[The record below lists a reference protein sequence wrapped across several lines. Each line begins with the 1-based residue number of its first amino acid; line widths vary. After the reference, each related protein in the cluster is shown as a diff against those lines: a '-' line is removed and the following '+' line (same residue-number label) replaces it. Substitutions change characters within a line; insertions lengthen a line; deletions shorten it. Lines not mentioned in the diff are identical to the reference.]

1 MPPMSDLGGGFG
13 ADNAVDSCE
22 GGVEGQSLL
31 ANEVLLVAA
40 SNDTGGWLR
49 DTGGWLQTTRDG
61 AGGWLRRRGRLASDG
76 G

>member
-1 MPPMSDLGGGFG
+1 MLPPMHDLGGGFG
-13 ADNAVDSCE
+13 ADNTVDSCE

-40 SNDTGGWLR
+40 SND
-49 DTGGWLQTTRDG
+49 
-61 AGGWLRRRGRLASDG
+61 AGGWLCEAGFRWQMMVAAKTQEAGVRRRWG